1 MNSDLQL
8 FAVGLDIAIEAMAL
22 CDRWEY
28 EAAVRKGLE
37 EDGLPDVIEQYDRD
51 AIAEIYGLRRR

>member
-1 MNSDLQL
+1 
-8 FAVGLDIAIEAMAL
+8 MAL

-28 EAAVRKGLE
+28 EAAVRKGLM